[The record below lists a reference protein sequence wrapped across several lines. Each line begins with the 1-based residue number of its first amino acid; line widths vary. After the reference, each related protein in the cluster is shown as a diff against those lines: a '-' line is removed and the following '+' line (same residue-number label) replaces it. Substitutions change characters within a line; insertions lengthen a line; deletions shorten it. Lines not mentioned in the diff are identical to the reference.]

1 MKLVVDAS
9 VAAKWLFKEQG
20 SHESR
25 HLLAHRIRLGAPDLI
40 LTETANVVWK
50 KARRREISDPQPY
63 LAELANLP
71 DVIALRPSSDLVAHA
86 AAIAIA
92 IDHPVYDCLY
102 LACAETDGAP
112 LVTADTKLQRA
123 AATYPSVDVWH
134 ILDPQIVER
143 IASGATALVIEE
155 ATVREAIAAY
165 VAFDQTA
172 ETVISKTRPHGEF
185 QVLTPEDQDAC
196 FKTPTYLRL
205 VKLVAA
211 LPYDERIDLMA
222 LGWYGRPTD
231 EGSWADLLDH
241 AYRMGAD
248 DPRYEAGLGGHWKA
262 GLDRLIGKSLNTS

>member
-165 VAFDQTA
+165 DAFDQTA
-172 ETVISKTRPHGEF
+172 ETVISKTRPH
-185 QVLTPEDQDAC
+185 
-196 FKTPTYLRL
+196 
-205 VKLVAA
+205 
-211 LPYDERIDLMA
+211 
-222 LGWYGRPTD
+222 
-231 EGSWADLLDH
+231 
-241 AYRMGAD
+241 